1 MDFIKSTR
9 NIQNNQSGS
18 ICIIAGFTVL
28 FRRKRREQR
37 AELERLKKEV
47 AKVETDIG
55 HFEKK
60 FSNENFVKNA
70 PKDVL
75 EKDMAKNEEL
85 KNKLASLKDS
95 VSRLS

>member
-1 MDFIKSTR
+1 M
-9 NIQNNQSGS
+9 
-18 ICIIAGFTVL
+18 

-85 KNKLASLKDS
+85 KHKAGLKDS